1 MPSLLLKIRRAE
13 TPIFAVIKG
22 TILALL
28 RAHIPVPGWCRPLLR
43 AMYGCRWAFYRI
55 VRRLYVFFFAEP
67 LLRAMCDHVGERLF
81 LWTVPGIWGQTSI
94 SIGNDVSI
102 YGKISITSSRTND
115 HPRLLIGNKVT
126 IGDGVRLVVNQ
137 EVVIEDGAQI
147 ASDCSIRDSDG
158 HPLDHRSRLA
168 GFAPPQEEIK
178 PVRICQNAWIGLGCT
193 ISKGVTIGEGAI
205 IGCRSVVISDIPP
218 YARALGNPAR
228 VLLKPGPP
236 RDAFPPTVPQA
247 AQRRDESMQNGGRT
261 ASASPI
267 PVAVV

>member
-1 MPSLLLKIRRAE
+1 MPSLLFKIRRAE
-13 TPIFAVIKG
+13 TPTFVLIKR
-22 TILALL
+22 TIVTLL
-28 RAHIPVPGWCRPLLR
+28 RTHLPVPGWSRPLLR
-43 AMYGCRWAFYRI
+43 AIYGCRWAACRI

-67 LLRAMCDHVGERLF
+67 LLRAMCDQVGERLF
-81 LWTVPGIWGQTSI
+81 LWTVPVIWGQACI
-94 SIGNDVSI
+94 SIGDDVSI
-102 YGKISITSSRTND
+102 YGKIGITSGRTND

-126 IGDGVRLVVNQ
+126 IGDGVRFVVNQ

-158 HPLDHRSRLA
+158 HPLDHRYRLA

-236 RDAFPPTVPQA
+236 RDAFAPTVPHA
-247 AQRRDESMQNGGRT
+247 AQARDEIVQHVEST

-267 PVAVV
+267 QLQ